1 MCKGWLRYYRKKNI
15 RIHNHENE
23 MIMFYATM
31 DLLLIKPQQSFM
43 TCQIVSDDVD
53 AVVNVNSSKI

>member
-1 MCKGWLRYYRKKNI
+1 
-15 RIHNHENE
+15 
-23 MIMFYATM
+23 MFYATM

-53 AVVNVNSSKI
+53 AFVNVNSSKI